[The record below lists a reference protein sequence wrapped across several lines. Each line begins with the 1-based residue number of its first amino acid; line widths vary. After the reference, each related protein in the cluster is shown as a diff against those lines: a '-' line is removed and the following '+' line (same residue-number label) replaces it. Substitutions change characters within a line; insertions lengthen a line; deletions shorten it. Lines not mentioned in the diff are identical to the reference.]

1 MRPRNTDKQELV
13 EQKAIEL
20 LVTDGFEGF
29 SVNKLAKACEISV
42 ATLYIYYEDK
52 DDLIVKIARKGAEKM
67 SNDILRDFSPDLSLE
82 EGLRIQ
88 WRNRYESMMQHPYLY
103 RLFEQLRSS
112 TYQEQIFCALA
123 NPFKESMGRFIK
135 NAIERGELEKMPL
148 EVFWSVAYAP
158 LYNLV
163 RFHHEGK
170 SLGGKPFQI
179 KDKLVWQTFD
189 RVLKALRP

>member
-13 EQKAIEL
+13 EQKAIEM

-67 SNDILRDFSPDLSLE
+67 SNDILRDFSPALSLE
-82 EGLRIQ
+82 DGLRIQ
-88 WRNRYESMMQHPYLY
+88 WRNRYESMMQNPYLY
-103 RLFEQLRSS
+103 RLFEQLRCS
-112 TYQEQIFCALA
+112 TYQEQIFGALA
-123 NPFKESMGRFIK
+123 NPFRESMTRFVK
-135 NAIERGELEKMPL
+135 NAVERGELEKMPL

-189 RVLKALRP
+189 RVLKALKP